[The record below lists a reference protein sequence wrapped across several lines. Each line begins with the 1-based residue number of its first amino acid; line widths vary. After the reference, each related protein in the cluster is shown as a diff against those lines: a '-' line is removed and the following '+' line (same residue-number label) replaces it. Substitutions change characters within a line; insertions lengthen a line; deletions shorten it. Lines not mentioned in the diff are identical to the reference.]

1 MDKEV
6 IQKLAKEAVQQFKAQ
21 WVDTPYAQ
29 VVEQE
34 GTHVLI
40 VKLSEQF
47 PYASLHLNLEERC
60 EKLLTDLHQNLADD
74 DRESEDDKADLMRR
88 FTYRLPHELIHMA
101 TRFMP
106 SFLVYSLTMV
116 DLLTHR
122 ERVQAISNLLD
133 EHIQASVTRQA
144 GILTRGLLQL
154 LNLTEKRKR
163 GASSVI
169 DDGKVLDVLLKF
181 RGEIPSI
188 RQLAKELNTEPATI
202 RNWLR
207 KKGYTSLQE
216 LAKHMI
222 MSFIV
227 MGHTSDPRNVV
238 RRLLKEEG
246 EGKKAKKKGVIIKP

>member
-6 IQKLAKEAVQQFKAQ
+6 IQKLAKEAVQQFRTQ

-40 VKLSEQF
+40 VKFSEQF

-60 EKLLTDLHQNLADD
+60 KELLTDLCKNLATD
-74 DRESEDDKADLMRR
+74 DRGSEDDKADLVQR
-88 FTYRLPHELIHMA
+88 FSYRLPHELIHMA
-101 TRFMP
+101 ARFMP

-133 EHIQASVTRQA
+133 EDIQASVTRQA

-169 DDGKVLDVLLKF
+169 DEGKVLEVLLRF
-181 RGEIPSI
+181 RGDVPSI
-188 RQLAKELNTEPATI
+188 RQLAKELNTEPATV
-202 RNWLR
+202 RGWLR
-207 KKGYTSLQE
+207 KKGFTSPQE
-216 LAKHMI
+216 LAKHMT
-222 MSFIV
+222 MTFV
-227 MGHTSDPRNVV
+227 AMGHTPNSSADDL
-238 RRLLKEEG
+238 RRYFRESLDGLLKEEG
-246 EGKKAKKKGVIIKP
+246 EG